1 MKSLLIAHSYLP
13 RVGGRE
19 LYLHHVFSRFSA
31 TDLVVLT
38 PYEEGFQS
46 FDRES
51 PVKIVRMERERLFW
65 FLRGRRGRLSWFA
78 FLAHLCW
85 REGIDIVHASL
96 AISDGMSGWLL
107 KRVLGK
113 PYIVYTFGKE
123 LTLQPGDELKRKRL
137 MQVFDQ
143 ADRVVTISDYTRD
156 QLLSLG
162 VPATRIAK
170 ITPGVDTRRFYP
182 DEAAGLAIRARYHL
196 GDRPVI
202 LTIGRLA
209 PHKGHDVVIGALPL
223 VLSQIPNVVYLI
235 GGKGPTLESLK
246 ALAQERAVS
255 DHVIFAGYVPD
266 EELPAFYNAADLF
279 VMPSRQMLEAGE
291 WEGFGIVYLEANA
304 CGKPVIGGRSGGTED
319 AVVNG
324 QSGYLVDPE
333 SPEAVAEKI
342 LGLLQNPVRAQR
354 MGEFGRRWVKQH
366 LSWEQAAEQN
376 LSLTASVL
384 GAHRP
389 RPASLAHTLSFFSR
403 RI

>member
-46 FDRES
+46 FDQES
-51 PVKIVRMERERLFW
+51 PVKIVRVERERLLW
-65 FLRGRRGRLSWFA
+65 FLQGRRERLSWFA

-85 REGIDIVHASL
+85 REGVDVVHASL
-96 AISDGMSGWLL
+96 AVSDGMSGWLL

-123 LTLQPGDELKRKRL
+123 LTLRTGDELRRKRL
-137 MQVFDQ
+137 MQVFEEADQ
-143 ADRVVTISDYTRD
+143 VVTISDYTRG

-162 VPATRIAK
+162 VPAKRIAK

-182 DEAAGLAIRARYHL
+182 DRTAGLAIRARYQL
-196 GDRPVI
+196 EDYPVI
-202 LTIGRLA
+202 LTIGRL
-209 PHKGHDVVIGALPL
+209 
-223 VLSQIPNVVYLI
+223 I
-235 GGKGPTLESLK
+235 GGKGPALESLQ

>member
-46 FDRES
+46 FDQES
-51 PVKIVRMERERLFW
+51 PVKIVRVERERLLW
-65 FLRGRRGRLSWFA
+65 FLQGRRERLSWFA

-85 REGIDIVHASL
+85 REGVDVVHASL
-96 AISDGMSGWLL
+96 AVSDGMSGWLL

-123 LTLQPGDELKRKRL
+123 LTLRTGDELRRKRL
-137 MQVFDQ
+137 MQVFEEADQ
-143 ADRVVTISDYTRD
+143 VVTISDYTRG

-162 VPATRIAK
+162 VPAKRIAK

-182 DEAAGLAIRARYHL
+182 DRTAGLAIRARYQL
-196 GDRPVI
+196 EDYPVI

-209 PHKGHDVVIGALPL
+209 PHKGHDVVIQALPL
-223 VLSQIPNVVYLI
+223 VLSQIPNAVYLI
-235 GGKGPTLESLK
+235 GGKGPALESLQ